1 MGTSGIYRRV
11 IARSPASHLRETSHH
26 VSCTWCIYCWLFAHG
41 TTGMHAA
48 KGSQH
53 LVCQTPIACGTH
65 GGCESGEELNCD
77 KATRHSA
84 RCLWPSTIYPGSS
97 LQPLLVVRY
106 TKKLDFIGIMPSIS
120 QRRFMEQAFGVP
132 TYWSSWTMINV
143 AAKCLSGHSARAA
156 LVAN

>member
-1 MGTSGIYRRV
+1 MGVHITPGLDAPV
-11 IARSPASHLRETSHH
+11 QALRW

-41 TTGMHAA
+41 TSGMHAA

-53 LVCQTPIACGTH
+53 LVYQTPIACGTH

-132 TYWSSWTMINV
+132 NYWSSWTMINE
-143 AAKCLSGHSARAA
+143 AGGLPDSQAA
-156 LVAN
+156 LVGILCGRP

>member
-1 MGTSGIYRRV
+1 MGVHI
-11 IARSPASHLRETSHH
+11 SPGLDAPAQALRW

-84 RCLWPSTIYPGSS
+84 RCLWPSTIYPGPS

-106 TKKLDFIGIMPSIS
+106 TKKFDFIGIMPSIS

-132 TYWSSWTMINV
+132 N
-143 AAKCLSGHSARAA
+143 L
-156 LVAN
+156 LVELDHDKRSKKP